1 MPYPVIK
8 KYLFGVNDFQSV
20 VLYSELS
27 VDSVSTG

>member
-1 MPYPVIK
+1 MSHPSIK

-27 VDSVSTG
+27 VDSIPTG